1 MIRRP
6 PRSTRTDTLFPY
18 TTLFRSF
25 DPTEQV
31 AEAVVALLAERGELD
46 DGRILVSSFH
56 LPTIDR
62 VHELAPDLATAWL
75 LGLVSDMGSLIAT
88 AAAHGHVAVHPH
100 HAFVT
105 EEVVRMAHDE
115 GLAVN
120 TWTCDDPD
128 RIRELAAL
136 GEDAVVTKVPDI
148 T

>member
-62 VHELAPDLATAWL
+62 VHELAPDLATACL
-75 LGLVSDMGSLIAT
+75 LGLVSDTGSLIAT
-88 AAAHGHVAVHPH
+88 APAPGHVADHPH

-105 EEVVRMAHDE
+105 EDGMRWAHAE
-115 GLAVN
+115 ALAVQ
-120 TWTCDDPD
+120 TGPCSEPAPTRDPNG
-128 RIRELAAL
+128 R
-136 GEDAVVTKVPDI
+136 V
-148 T
+148 